1 VTVGL
6 GSANSSRL
14 AVAIVVAVVCASLS
28 LQQACDSGVQNHA
41 GTGGVAGVGGSGGVA
56 GVGGN
61 GGVAGVG
68 GSGGVA
74 GVGGNGGA
82 GGMQQGMPFPCVGT
96 ANPDAGLTCTAEE
109 TFCMLARGGA
119 GATGSYASCSPFSVT
134 PSCPTVESSCNCT
147 PAGNPYYTN
156 CDCTA
161 SGGGFVVDCIE
172 P

>member
-1 VTVGL
+1 MTVGL

-41 GTGGVAGVGGSGGVA
+41 GT
-56 GVGGN
+56 

>member
-1 VTVGL
+1 MTVGL

-28 LQQACDSGVQNHA
+28 LQQACDSGGQNHA
-41 GTGGVAGVGGSGGVA
+41 GT
-56 GVGGN
+56 

>member
-41 GTGGVAGVGGSGGVA
+41 GT
-56 GVGGN
+56 

>member
-1 VTVGL
+1 MTVGL

-41 GTGGVAGVGGSGGVA
+41 GT
-56 GVGGN
+56 
-61 GGVAGVG
+61 
-68 GSGGVA
+68 GGVA